1 LLRGDKVRALEHRIP
16 PPILAVVFAAAI
28 WGLSKLVPGVEAS
41 RMSRAMAAIPVALV
55 GAYFT
60 FAGVRTFGR
69 AKTTVNPLKPETAS
83 SLVTAGI
90 YTVTR
95 NPMYLGL
102 AITLLAW
109 TIYLASPWALALV
122 AGFVLYIDRLQ
133 IRPEE
138 RALAS
143 LFGSAYE
150 QYKARVRRWL

>member
-1 LLRGDKVRALEHRIP
+1 MRTLEHRIP
-16 PPILAVVFAAAI
+16 PPILAVVVAAAI

-41 RMSRAMAAIPVALV
+41 LMSRVLAALPVALV
-55 GAYFT
+55 GAFFT
-60 FAGVRTFGR
+60 TAGVRSFGR

-83 SLVTAGI
+83 SLVRTGV
-90 YTVTR
+90 YRVTR

-102 AITLLAW
+102 AIILLAW

-138 RALAS
+138 RALS
-143 LFGSAYE
+143 TLFGSEYE
-150 QYKARVRRWL
+150 DYKARVRRWL